1 MTSVTINNGTRENN
15 RELTEVDELTEAKL
29 RGVAGGSSTPV
40 VSPSHKD
47 FVIAKSNRRREPRF
61 LLMIIRGL
69 SPKAWLPAE
78 AAYIEQLGQKTSV
91 GKCEPG

>member
-47 FVIAKSNRRREPRF
+47 FVIAKR
-61 LLMIIRGL
+61 IDAA
-69 SPKAWLPAE
+69 SP
-78 AAYIEQLGQKTSV
+78 V
-91 GKCEPG
+91 FF